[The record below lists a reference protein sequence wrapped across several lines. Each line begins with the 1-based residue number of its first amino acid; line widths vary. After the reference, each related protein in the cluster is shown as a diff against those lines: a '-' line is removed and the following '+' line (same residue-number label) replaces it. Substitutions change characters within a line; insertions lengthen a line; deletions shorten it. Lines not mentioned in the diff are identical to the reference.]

1 MNWAHQLGKGGSL
14 TLNTSL
20 TVNLHEMTQDTAQ
33 VAKVDWKGFGPP
45 NNGPGAACALQLQ
58 CLNYGYRVFT
68 TVGYGRGMWN
78 VQLQNQY
85 WPSLPNVACR
95 TPGTGPTSI
104 ACRFNSLPAYSL
116 FAGRKAAVDGA
127 LEALQR
133 LACDRIDHLLM
144 KARVA
149 LRRIESA
156 ADQDVSVLQVH
167 RVVVFFLGTV
177 IVDDRK
183 TLAHGSGLQRLVPN

>member
-1 MNWAHQLGKGGSL
+1 
-14 TLNTSL
+14 
-20 TVNLHEMTQDTAQ
+20 
-33 VAKVDWKGFGPP
+33 
-45 NNGPGAACALQLQ
+45 LQLQ

-116 FAGRKAAVDGA
+116 FAANASIRFKDKYRVAFGIENLLDQEPPMTYGLSNPTLVPTAAAPYQFGAAPAHVTDGA
-127 LEALQR
+127 TY
-133 LACDRIDHLLM
+133 DP
-144 KARVA
+144 
-149 LRRIESA
+149 
-156 ADQDVSVLQVH
+156 
-167 RVVVFFLGTV
+167 LGRTYF
-177 IVDDRK
+177 ITMTMDF
-183 TLAHGSGLQRLVPN
+183 